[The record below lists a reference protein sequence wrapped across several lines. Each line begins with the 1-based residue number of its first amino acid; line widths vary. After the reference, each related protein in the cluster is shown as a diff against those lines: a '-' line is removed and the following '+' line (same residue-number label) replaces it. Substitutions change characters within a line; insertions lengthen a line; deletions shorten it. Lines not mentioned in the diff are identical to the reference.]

1 MRSKNSL
8 HTLLHSTTKLVVL
21 LVLVFTMSAL
31 VAAQKEATIY
41 NFQARYDG
49 AEPVGLIADSAGN
62 LYGTTYQGGGS
73 HNCGGNGTAPIGCGT
88 VFELIAPTHSGGHW
102 TETLLYVLRGG
113 TTDGVGPSSP
123 LVFDQA
129 GNLYGSTL
137 NGGASGLGTIF
148 QLTPPAQPGHAWTET
163 VLYSFGSSEGGG
175 PRGLAIDTEGNL
187 YGEANGADTDG
198 QIFELSPPS
207 APGGSWTYSS
217 LISFTGAN
225 GADPNGGLILDAH
238 GNLYGATFA
247 GGTGTGLGC
256 PGGNNC
262 GLVFELV
269 KPATEGGTWT
279 ERVLYNFTGTNG
291 DGASPFGGVIF
302 HGGNHLYGTTA
313 YGGNDIGDGTVFEL
327 SPGPD
332 GWTATTLYQFNR
344 NTGGFRPDAGVVFDH
359 QGNLYSTTTFSAD
372 NGGEVF
378 KLAAPASAG
387 DPWAF
392 ALLYD
397 FNCTTGGGCSP
408 LSTPVNRGN
417 QLFGAAYSGGTAGA
431 GFIYGIIP

>member
-8 HTLLHSTTKLVVL
+8 HTLLHSTTKVVGL
-21 LVLVFTMSAL
+21 LVLVFTMGAF
-31 VAAQKEATIY
+31 VAAQEESTIY

-49 AEPVGLIADSAGN
+49 AEPGGLIADSSGN

-123 LVFDQA
+123 LVFDKA
-129 GNLYGSTL
+129 GNLYGGTL
-137 NGGASGLGTIF
+137 YGGAAGLGTIF
-148 QLTPPAQPGHAWTET
+148 QLTPPAQPGRPWTET
-163 VLYSFGSSEGGG
+163 VLYSFGSAEGGG

-187 YGEANGADTDG
+187 YGEANGADSDG

-207 APGGSWTYSS
+207 ITGGPWTFSS
-217 LISFTGAN
+217 LYTFTGTN
-225 GADPNGGLILDAH
+225 GDDPNGGLILDPR
-238 GNLYGATFA
+238 GNLYGATFI
-247 GGTGTGLGC
+247 GGT
-256 PGGNNC
+256 NNC

-269 KPATEGGTWT
+269 KPATQGGTWS
-279 ERVLYNFTGTNG
+279 ENVLYNFTGING
-291 DGASPFGGVIF
+291 DGAQPFGGVIF

-327 SPGPD
+327 SPGSN
-332 GWTATTLYQFNR
+332 GWTETTLYQFDR
-344 NTGGFRPDAGVVFDH
+344 NTGGFRPEAGVVFDH
-359 QGNLYSTTTFSAD
+359 QGNLYSTTTFAAF

-378 KLAAPASAG
+378 QLAAPAKQGA
-387 DPWAF
+387 PWGF
-392 ALLYD
+392 TLLYD
-397 FNCTTGGGCSP
+397 FDCATGGGCSP
-408 LSTPVNRGN
+408 LSTPVNKGN
-417 QLFGAAYSGGTAGA
+417 QLYGTAYSGGTAGA
-431 GFIYGIIP
+431 GFVYGIIP